1 MKISDEGKKFL
12 AIGLIVGVVGALVF
26 MSLDK
31 RYKTKNECRLKELQK
46 GATPDSSYRGY
57 VNRYCNEMSKD

>member
-26 MSLDK
+26 MSL
-31 RYKTKNECRLKELQK
+31 YKPYSTKAECTVKELQK
-46 GATPDSSYRGY
+46 GAPTEGSYRGA
-57 VNRYCNEMSKD
+57 VTRYCNEMFRD